1 MSEKTLS
8 ELNLGN
14 LEIFQLGYV
23 YKDIEKQAKIMEDVW
38 NMPKFAL
45 LPPQTN
51 EVIYRGE
58 KSTYTTKIGMSRYF
72 GKQIELI
79 EWVSGEGIHKE
90 FLDNGNEGFQ
100 HVSCMVE
107 DVDAYIDLFKKQDMG
122 PVFIGSIGKQY
133 FAYFDTQETLGFLL
147 ELQMTKKRE
156 KKKRKKKIE

>member
-1 MSEKTLS
+1 MSMEK
-8 ELNLGN
+8 ELNMNIGD

-23 YKDIEKQAKIMEDVW
+23 YKDIKKQAKIMEELW
-38 NMPKFAL
+38 NMPKFAI

-58 KSTYTTKIGMSRYF
+58 KSTYTTQIAFTRYF

-100 HVSCMVE
+100 HVSCFVD
-107 DVDAYIDLFKKQDMG
+107 DVDAYIKLFKQHDIDA
-122 PVFIGSIGKQY
+122 VFIGSIGKQY
-133 FAYFDTQETLGFLL
+133 FAYFDTEDSLGFII
-147 ELQMTKKRE
+147 ELQMTRGKRQ
-156 KKKRKKKIE
+156 KRKRK